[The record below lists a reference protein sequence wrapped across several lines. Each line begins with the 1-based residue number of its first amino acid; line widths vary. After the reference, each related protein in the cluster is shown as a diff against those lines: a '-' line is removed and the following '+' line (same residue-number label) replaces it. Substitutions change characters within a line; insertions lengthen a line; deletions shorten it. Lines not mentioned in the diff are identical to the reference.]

1 MPNVL
6 VLTNSDGSSVQFNL
20 HRSATGKRTLVGPA
34 HSDISTESVDLI
46 SKDPTPKGDKY
57 GFRRSEVNFRKGV
70 TTPLK
75 SNTETIENISV
86 SMRISV
92 PVGADPDVV
101 AEALARAASALET
114 SEVSGLVATG
124 AL

>member
-1 MPNVL
+1 MPNVIN
-6 VLTNSDGSSVQFNL
+6 LTNSDDTAVQFNL

-34 HSDISTESVDLI
+34 HSDIAAESLDLI
-46 SKDPTPKGDKY
+46 AKDPTPKGDKY

-75 SNTETIENISV
+75 SNTDTIENISV
-86 SMRISV
+86 SIRISV
-92 PVGADPDVV
+92 PVGADPAEV
-101 AEALARAASALET
+101 AQVLARASSALET
-114 SEVSGLVATG
+114 PEVSGLTATG